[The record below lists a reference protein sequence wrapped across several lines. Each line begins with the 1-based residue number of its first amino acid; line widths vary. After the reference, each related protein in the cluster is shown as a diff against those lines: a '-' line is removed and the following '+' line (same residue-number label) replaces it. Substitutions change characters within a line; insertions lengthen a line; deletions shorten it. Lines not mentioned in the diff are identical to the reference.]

1 MVLFM
6 VALSISAQH
15 EEGEITLQPKVG
27 MNIATL
33 SDANKPIVNLH
44 FGLETEYMMSDQLNL
59 AIGAIV
65 SNQGAKYD
73 EDAELLTGY
82 NVDLDYFQVPVTLGY
97 YVLPGLSVKA
107 GLQLGFRMKAKV
119 KLDEGGKFDMDELA
133 KYSKLVNPDEDYS
146 VNKFDLSIPVGISY
160 EFSNFVLDAR
170 YNWGLLKIQKNT
182 DAFYNRCFMLSL
194 GYKFQI
200 GDQ

>member
-1 MVLFM
+1 M